1 MIGVA
6 FALMVPLTVLDIL
19 TIQTNAIPAA
29 FWMIAHVSCLR
40 ERRSLVLGRI
50 DQYVIA
56 EESTAESASFDVP
69 SLLRDPLLN
78 SALSETLRINFR
90 GMNVRGVAETT
101 SLTIGGRRFEYK
113 QGSVLFLPMT
123 CVHKDPA
130 IFDKPDEYQLDR
142 FLEMHSNAGVAENT
156 KNRTHFS
163 KHGVPIRHPLLPW
176 GGGHFMVQPT
186 NTPLILSL

>member
-6 FALMVPLTVLDIL
+6 FALMVLLTKLGIL
-19 TIQTNAIPAA
+19 TIQTNALPAA
-29 FWMIAHVSCLR
+29 FWMIAHVSCLQ
-40 ERRSLVLGRI
+40 ERRSLVLDRI

-56 EESTAESASFDVP
+56 EESTAESTSFDVP

-101 SLTIGGRRFEYK
+101 SLTISNKRFEFK
-113 QGSVLFLPMT
+113 KGSVLFLPIT

-130 IFDKPDEYQLDR
+130 IFEQPEEYQVDR
-142 FLEMHSNAGVAENT
+142 FLEMHSDAGAAENT
-156 KNRTHFS
+156 KNKTYFS

-176 GGGHFMVQPT
+176 GGGHFMV
-186 NTPLILSL
+186 